1 MSVQLILYPQRL
13 IPGNANEFVVNGINF
28 TNLSSASTYSSSVAT
43 TTGTPT
49 ALIQNVLTNA
59 TPAIPNLWYRFIS
72 TASATPAPPTNV
84 LNNAVFN
91 SVGATSG
98 SGIYQQMTNLIPG
111 ETYFFSVEF
120 SNTASAGSIS
130 CAVYNGT
137 TLLAQGLQ
145 ATNGIGVAFGNFWT
159 QPAGSTTATIVLTY
173 SSLFSQ
179 NFTIQKVGVISL
191 QSVSL
196 ITYTDGQVILDLYED
211 ENIPLTLSVDDFKNV
226 AEKVQSYSKAFN
238 LPATKRNNQIF
249 ENLFEVTRSAQNSI
263 TFNPY
268 AKTKSVLKQDGFIL
282 FEGYLRVLDIQDK
295 EGEIS
300 YNVNLYSEV
309 ISFADTL
316 KDKTFS
322 QLDFYELAHLYN
334 KTNIKNS
341 WNNSVTGITYT
352 NSSTSGFR
360 NAFSTLKYPFVD
372 WNHSYTFDSAGFPVL
387 PNLESSFR
395 PFINIK
401 YLIDRIFQDTE
412 FTYKSDFFSTPD
424 FENLYMDFNWGSDNT
439 PNNNSTSGY
448 GLYKSGD
455 ADNFATTSFTNI
467 NLTSDTF
474 PSEFGFDTSTNVFTC
489 PAGQTNSTFNLNCN
503 IKVRNVLNNATIQ
516 FRWLKNGATV
526 INLSPV
532 YSPAPS
538 ATAQVGLTSTGSVTS
553 ITVIDGGNYASVPS
567 VDLSP
572 WGMLGAGF
580 SGTAVL
586 TGTAVTSVTIDT
598 VGGSYSAFNRLEFNG
613 VSDSNSTATYSA
625 FISEALF
632 PGDTLELQ
640 FKASA
645 NNCIKQDNLNTSIS
659 VLPQTKCI
667 ISGSVS
673 IQGVTTNTILQTL
686 RGEIGQWEFL
696 KGIMT
701 MFNLISSPDKSN
713 PNNIIIEPYKDMFL
727 PSITGTNN
735 FFDDNSTQLDWT
747 DKIDTTEI
755 KLEVLA
761 DLNKTT
767 VLKFVEDDDD
777 YAFNLYKNS
786 VQGHLY
792 GSQIFDASTTTGNLQ
807 SVLEGE
813 EEIIAEPFAATVPK
827 PLMSQFPDFITPSI
841 YSYNA
846 DDGTTEGFE
855 NSPRIMYNNG
865 VQTLTSCTYLIPAQN
880 GVAVEPTEN
889 KFLQFSHLTSIPTSQ
904 GVIDFHFGECQLISP
919 IGSSVTD
926 NLFNTYWLPYFNE
939 LYNPDTRTM
948 SLKVNLTP
956 GDLNTFNFYNT
967 VFIKNRLFRVNK
979 IDYKPNELATVEF
992 ILIP

>member
-1 MSVQLILYPQRL
+1 MSVQLILYPQGL
-13 IPGNANEFVVNGINF
+13 TPDNPNEFVVNGINF
-28 TNLSSASTYSSSVAT
+28 SNPPLSSASTYSSSVAT
-43 TTGTPT
+43 TLGTPT
-49 ALIQNVLTNA
+49 ALVQNVLTNA
-59 TPAIPNLWYRFIS
+59 PPAIPNLWYRFIS
-72 TASATPAPPTNV
+72 TASATPAAPTNV
-84 LNNAVFN
+84 SNNAVFN

-98 SGIYQQMTNLIPG
+98 SGIYQKMTNLIPG
-111 ETYFFSVEF
+111 ETYNFNVDF

-130 CAVYNGT
+130 CGVYDGT
-137 TLLAQGLQ
+137 TLLAANGQ
-145 ATNGIGVAFGNFWT
+145 ATNGIGVGFGNFWT

-173 SSLFSQ
+173 SSAFSQ
-179 NFTIQKVGVISL
+179 NFTIQNVRVFSL

-226 AEKVQSYSKAFN
+226 AEQVQSYSKAFN

-268 AKTKSVLKQDGFIL
+268 VRSRSILKQDGFIL

-309 ISFADTL
+309 VSFADTL
-316 KDKTFS
+316 KDKTFND
-322 QLDFYELAHLYN
+322 LNFTELEHDYNITNVLY
-334 KTNIKNS
+334 S
-341 WNNSVTGITYT
+341 WADSGTGITYT

-360 NAFSTLKYPFVD
+360 NAFTTVKYPFVD
-372 WNHSYTFDSAGFPVL
+372 WNHSYTVDATTGFPNL

-412 FTYKSDFFSTPD
+412 FTYESAFFNEVDF
-424 FENLYMDFNWGSDNT
+424 NRLYMDFNWGGNEMPT
-439 PNNNSTSGY
+439 PGNEYAATWKFGTGALSNIGTSAFKEIRLIPEGITGGEVGSSVPPNYDTTSHIITATTDGEKYNVSYNFRFRTSASAPSTIHYKWVYTPFGGSAVIINIDFNNLIFSTSKYVG
-448 GLYKSGD
+448 
-455 ADNFATTSFTNI
+455 NFERI
-467 NLTSDTF
+467 
-474 PSEFGFDTSTNVFTC
+474 
-489 PAGQTNSTFNLNCN
+489 LN
-503 IKVRNVLNNATIQ
+503 T
-516 FRWLKNGATV
+516 
-526 INLSPV
+526 
-532 YSPAPS
+532 
-538 ATAQVGLTSTGSVTS
+538 
-553 ITVIDGGNYASVPS
+553 
-567 VDLSP
+567 
-572 WGMLGAGF
+572 
-580 SGTAVL
+580 
-586 TGTAVTSVTIDT
+586 
-598 VGGSYSAFNRLEFNG
+598 
-613 VSDSNSTATYSA
+613 
-625 FISEALF
+625 
-632 PGDTLELQ
+632 GDTLEAQ
-640 FKASA
+640 FSA
-645 NNCIKQDNLNTSIS
+645 PFTVEQDEIFSSSAVFIVSSTITNSATLN
-659 VLPQTKCI
+659 
-667 ISGSVS
+667 
-673 IQGVTTNTILQTL
+673 TL
-686 RGEIGQWEFL
+686 RGELGQWDFL

-747 DKIDTTEI
+747 NKIDTTEI

-761 DLNKTT
+761 DLNKRT
-767 VLKFVEDDDD
+767 VFKFVEDDDD
-777 YAFNLYKNS
+777 YAFNLYKTA

-792 GSQIFDASTTTGNLQ
+792 GSLEFDASYFSGFP

-827 PLMSQFPDFITPSI
+827 PLMSEFPDLITPSI

-846 DDGTTEGFE
+846 DDGTSEGFE

-865 VQTLTSCTYLIPAQN
+865 EKALTSCSPYVPPQN
-880 GVAVEPTEN
+880 GAGDYYFTS
-889 KFLQFSHLTSIPTSQ
+889 FLQFSHLTDIPT
-904 GVIDFHFGECQLISP
+904 VVTNPPDPDDTVDFHFGECQLIQP
-919 IGSSVTD
+919 IGGSTPN
-926 NLFNTYWLPYFNE
+926 NLFSTYWLPYFNE

-948 SLKVNLTP
+948 TLKVNLTP
-956 GDLNTFNFYNT
+956 GDLNTFFFYDT